1 MDNRLASSEAVMNKF
16 VLIGVVGLIA
26 YSLAMLSGGTVTIPP
41 EAAARAGNKLVM
53 FTTTHCPYCADARAF
68 LKLNNVAYREC
79 NTETDA
85 ACDTALARLGAN
97 GVPTLVYDGHTH
109 VGWNPAWL
117 RRVLIQHTAAV
128 D

>member
-1 MDNRLASSEAVMNKF
+1 MNKF
-16 VLIGVVGLIA
+16 VLIGVVGIVA
-26 YSLAMLSGGTVTIPP
+26 YSLATLSGRTATIPP
-41 EAAARAGNKLVM
+41 EAAARGGNKLVM

-68 LKLNNVAYREC
+68 LKRNNVAYRDC

-85 ACDTALARLGAN
+85 ACDAALARLGAD
-97 GVPTLVYDGHTH
+97 GVPTLVYEGQMH

-117 RRVLIQHTAAV
+117 RRVLMQHTV

>member
-1 MDNRLASSEAVMNKF
+1 MNKF
-16 VLIGVVGLIA
+16 VLIGVVGIIA
-26 YSLAMLSGGTVTIPP
+26 YSLATLSGGTATIPP

-68 LKLNNVAYREC
+68 LKRNNVAYREC
-79 NTETDA
+79 NIETDA
-85 ACDTALARLGAN
+85 ACDTALARLGAD
-97 GVPTLVYDGHTH
+97 GVPTLVYEGRTH

-117 RRVLIQHTAAV
+117 RRVLIQHTV